1 MTKYTSKQ
9 LNIIGLNLSLI
20 LRFAKKTQQNLA
32 DEMGKS
38 RQAVSAWVTGS
49 RMKSQSLTELTQV
62 LSRWLGV
69 QIKSDDILSQ
79 GFSETLISSFNSTGI
94 VHDLSYAR
102 APLSVEEYIQKNMK
116 LDNLDEHDEAFLRSI
131 YSRGSKLD
139 NVPESSIRNILLSFR
154 ENAKEQWISG
164 SK

>member
-9 LNIIGLNLSLI
+9 LKTIGLNLSLL
-20 LRFAKKTQQNLA
+20 LRFVRKTQQDLG
-32 DEMGKS
+32 DELGKS

-49 RMKSQSLTELTQV
+49 RMKSQSLNELSQV

-69 QIKSDDILSQ
+69 MIKSDDILSQ
-79 GFSETLISSFNSTGI
+79 GFSESLISSFNDPGI
-94 VHDLSYAR
+94 VHDPSYAR
-102 APLSVEEYIQKNMK
+102 APLSVEEYIQKNTK
-116 LDNLDEHDEAFLRSI
+116 LDNLDEYDEEFLRSI

-139 NVPESSIRNILLSFR
+139 KVPESSIRNILLSFR